1 MFDKKNSVCG
11 MVVASLLVFG
21 CSRDPLK
28 FVESGKK
35 YIAEGKYEAGVI
47 ELKNALKINSQLPQA
62 HYELAVAY
70 LHLGRLA
77 EAKQELNRT
86 ILVQPQNLQP
96 KLRKGNRHLLDASF
110 KNVRIT
116 PKLLLKETPLTFQ
129 AQILFGTPNQEL
141 IGLNDSFMSLNI
153 FFELEPRVLP
163 AYLDL

>member
-11 MVVASLLVFG
+11 MVLASLLVFG

-47 ELKNALKINSQLPQA
+47 ELRNALKINSQLPQA

-86 ILVQPQNLQP
+86 ILVQPQNLPAQ
-96 KLRKGNRHLLDASF
+96 LRYGSLQLLDRSF
-110 KNVRIT
+110 QDARTTAELV
-116 PKLLLKETPLTFQ
+116 LKEDPSDVR
-129 AQILFGTPNQEL
+129 ARILLGNSYAGI
-141 IGLNDSFMSLNI
+141 IGLNDSINELKQ
-153 FFELEPRVLP
+153 FFEL
-163 AYLDL
+163 